1 MLQTYTFESII
12 QNGIIPVPE
21 EYRNIAV
28 GEVKIT
34 IQKEDHDPNENRKT
48 YNAIE
53 LDTRNFTFN
62 REESNAR

>member
-1 MLQTYTFESII
+1 MMQTYTFDSIV
-12 QNGIIPVPE
+12 QNGIIPIPE

-34 IQKEDHDPNENRKT
+34 IQKEEHTISESGKT
-48 YNAIE
+48 YNALE

>member
-12 QNGIIPVPE
+12 QNGLIPIPE
-21 EYRNIAV
+21 EYRSIAI

-34 IQKEDHDPNENRKT
+34 IQKEEHERPENMKT

-62 REESNAR
+62 REESNVR

>member
-12 QNGIIPVPE
+12 QNGIIPIPE

-34 IQKEDHDPNENRKT
+34 IQKEKSDLPENRKT

-53 LDTRNFTFN
+53 LDTKNITFN